1 MTSTGIRNR
10 KSSSVAMADEG
21 AGAGAMTKN
30 KDSYD
35 DDVSQH
41 PPPQAFADESSSGPR
56 TAMSGAQVAKD
67 EKRKSKLLVR
77 VISGFGLIGIFSM
90 CIYFG
95 HIYVCGVVALGEF
108 LLFRELVKVRYNGYY
123 ARVENTV
130 PLFRTTQWA
139 WFFVAIFYTYGD
151 FISDVVQSNPDLHY
165 AVPYVQYYKT
175 VAFVLYSAIFVLT
188 IATMQSGHVRFQLN
202 QLCWTIVVLCLTL
215 GQMKYLMHNIFN
227 GLFWF
232 AFPFLMVC
240 CNDIMAYF
248 CGIFCGRKFIDRPLI
263 WFSPNKTWEGFI
275 GGGICTVVVAWYLSR
290 LLAQFTWMTCP
301 VNDFQLFPSTL
312 ECPNSPTHHMFVE
325 AQSIFPPQ
333 LFELFPKSLVKMI
346 PGIVEICSV
355 KPSEASLTANASGL
369 LPVVLERCISGEDS
383 QTFHHFEMVLK
394 NVYPIQIHALWL
406 GFFASVVA
414 PFGGFLASAIKRA
427 YGIKDFDS
435 VIPGH
440 GGVTDRLDCQFLMA
454 LCTWVHYNSFCRL
467 TTISVSKMVYHYNMM
482 NAAEKQQFLE
492 AIVPSGAVDH
502 ELLRKFQEYA
512 LSGIAQ

>member
-1 MTSTGIRNR
+1 
-10 KSSSVAMADEG
+10 MADKG
-21 AGAGAMTKN
+21 AGGGAAAN
-30 KDSYD
+30 SDESD
-35 DDVSQH
+35 AASR
-41 PPPQAFADESSSGPR
+41 PPPKPVADESSGPR
-56 TAMSGAQVAKD
+56 TAMSGAQVAAD
-67 EKRKSKLLVR
+67 EKRGSKLLVR
-77 VISGFGLIGIFSM
+77 VISGVGLISIFST
-90 CIYFG
+90 CIYLG
-95 HIYVCGVVALGEF
+95 HVYVCGVVALGEF
-108 LLFRELVKVRYNGYY
+108 LLFRELVKVRYNGYF

-139 WFFVAIFYTYGD
+139 WFFVAIFYTYWD

-165 AVPYVQYYKT
+165 VVPYAQYSKM

-188 IATMQSGHVRFQLN
+188 IATMQVGHIKFQLN

-232 AFPFLMVC
+232 TFPFLLVC

-248 CGIFCGRKFIDRPLI
+248 CGVSCGRKFIQRPLI

-275 GGGICTVVVAWYLSR
+275 GGGICTVVVSWYLSR
-290 LLAQFTWMTCP
+290 FLAKFTWMTCP
-301 VNDFQLFPSTL
+301 VNDFQLFPTTL
-312 ECPNSPTHHMFVE
+312 ECPNSPTHHLFVE

-346 PGIVEICSV
+346 PGIVEICTV
-355 KPSEASLTANASGL
+355 KPSEVTPMAKAGEF
-369 LPVVLERCISGEDS
+369 LPVVLDRCISGEES

-406 GFFASVVA
+406 AFFASVVA

-435 VIPGH
+435 FIPGH

-467 TTISVSKMVYHYNMM
+467 TTISVSKMVYHYHMM
-482 NAAEKQQFLE
+482 SGVEKQQFLE
-492 AIVPSGAVDH
+492 AIVPSDAADH

-512 LSGIAQ
+512 LSGMAQTRT